1 MERPVKR
8 QRIAL
13 DPLGTDDE
21 DELDCEPNELNQRRD
36 PVYQLER
43 ARARASNKLKSRFEN
58 IFAKYEKDFTGVGD
72 EINLRTGEV
81 VVNNGHLQSITGVQE
96 FGEGDGDEDEDAHF
110 SGSDR
115 PVQGVIDEAL
125 KNDSSDAVVR
135 RNPWEVVGLNSDS
148 SRPASGVGRVPGLS
162 STMPPAHEPF
172 MPPLQPFG
180 FLENGHTQVVDPA
193 WQAPELPRSAFMSPR
208 FGAQAQQHIFGMGR
222 TTKVTRRSLLE
233 PGSHD
238 GEEED
243 VLLGAP
249 DNVLGKKE
257 SPLIKS
263 KFPTVGSSPN
273 NDPGLH
279 EMIQDVIQ
287 NIANTS
293 PTSEQSRKGASGT
306 RPPAKSRM
314 NPVRPDAAINC
325 KQGKKQTSDNGSSS
339 TGKAKAVSSNRTD
352 GESPCE
358 NKRRGRQ
365 ITVVSPVK
373 VATIR
378 QKKQPKSHNG
388 QQTTGSTGEPDHS
401 GVTEDEFLD
410 VTGNTPVKPA
420 GQTFYVE
427 IKARKVGQ
435 SDSFARDPDDNELST
450 VGRGSLGVGVSDRT
464 LQSPLYGP
472 LDVEEKG
479 ADAGTLL
486 SGKEK
491 RMAAVAGID
500 GQALHESR
508 PTIPQKQAK
517 ERFERNIVDP
527 SYEFSDEENLL
538 PRRKRNSRRNP
549 EPASRAS
556 VAAQD
561 ASRVGQKAKAGR
573 FPQTTVAPDASDQEK
588 WNGAARPSSR
598 PSVEGDAAIDAT
610 EVSRSSQEQRSEQM
624 VCDDPPA
631 VPLPASHLRTRRNR
645 PEKLAEKQPKQ
656 QATEKPQPRSL
667 RGRSRNKSGDG
678 LHGPPEPRHKS
689 PPVVVASIP
698 AVAEEGSPPS
708 AKPPKTAEPA
718 PVPPSTPQPKSKS
731 RSEKTGASRSGLIS
745 LLSDDDDEEDEI
757 SFNLADF
764 TPSGHH
770 RILAMRPHH
779 HQPATSSTGKNRRVA
794 SLLFGPASTSK
805 VGKHSTP
812 GSTNKNGKR
821 RRRSTNT
828 LLGSVVK
835 VRRDSPR
842 APSPAVSVVQTP
854 GGTKRRCGEDGF
866 RCERDFCFV
875 CISI

>member
-36 PVYQLER
+36 PVYQLEQ
-43 ARARASNKLKSRFEN
+43 ARARASNKLKSRFED

-72 EINLRTGEV
+72 EIDLRTGQV

-115 PVQGVIDEAL
+115 PVQSVIDEAL

-135 RNPWEVVGLNSDS
+135 RNPWEVVDLNSDS
-148 SRPASGVGRVPGLS
+148 SRPAAGVGVPGFS
-162 STMPPAHEPF
+162 SMMPPAHEPF
-172 MPPLQPFG
+172 G
-180 FLENGHTQVVDPA
+180 FLEPGHTQVVDPA

-208 FGAQAQQHIFGMGR
+208 FGAQAQQHIFGMGQ

-233 PGSHD
+233 PRSQD
-238 GEEED
+238 GDEED

-249 DNVLGKKE
+249 DNVLGKE

-287 NIANTS
+287 NIADTS
-293 PTSEQSRKGASGT
+293 PTSEQSRKGAIGT

-314 NPVRPDAAINC
+314 KPVRPDAAINC
-325 KQGKKQTSDNGSSS
+325 KQGKKQTSDNGRSS

-352 GESPCE
+352 GESPYH
-358 NKRRGRQ
+358 NKGRGRQ

-378 QKKQPKSHNG
+378 KEKQPKTHNE

-401 GVTEDEFLD
+401 GVTEDDFLD

-435 SDSFARDPDDNELST
+435 SNSFARDRDDNELRT
-450 VGRGSLGVGVSDRT
+450 VGRGSLGIGVSDQT

-472 LDVEEKG
+472 LDVEEKE
-479 ADAGTLL
+479 ADAGALL

-491 RMAAVAGID
+491 RMSTVAGID
-500 GQALHESR
+500 DQALHESR
-508 PTIPQKQAK
+508 PTVPQKQAK

-527 SYEFSDEENLL
+527 SYAFSDEETLL
-538 PRRKRNSRRNP
+538 PRRKRNSRHNP

-556 VAAQD
+556 LAAQD

-573 FPQTTVAPDASDQEK
+573 FPQTTVALDASDQEK
-588 WNGAARPSSR
+588 RNGAARPSPR
-598 PSVEGDAAIDAT
+598 PSVGGDAAIDAT
-610 EVSRSSQEQRSEQM
+610 EVSKSSQEQRSELM

-631 VPLPASHLRTRRNR
+631 VPLPASHLRTRRNQ
-645 PEKLAEKQPKQ
+645 PEKAAEKQPKQ
-656 QATEKPQPRSL
+656 QATERPQPPSL
-667 RGRSRNKSGDG
+667 SGRSRNETVDG
-678 LHGPPEPRHKS
+678 LHGSSELRHKS
-689 PPVVVASIP
+689 FPVVASIP

-731 RSEKTGASRSGLIS
+731 RSEKTGVSRSGLIS

-779 HQPATSSTGKNRRVA
+779 RQPATSSTGKNRRVA

-805 VGKHSTP
+805 VRKHSTP
-812 GSTNKNGKR
+812 GSTNKNRKR

-828 LLGSVVK
+828 LAGSVVK
-835 VRRDSPR
+835 VKRDSPR

>member
-1 MERPVKR
+1 MT
-8 QRIAL
+8 IAL

-36 PVYQLER
+36 PVYQLGQ
-43 ARARASNKLKSRFEN
+43 ARARASNKLKSRFED

-72 EINLRTGEV
+72 EIDLRTGEV

-125 KNDSSDAVVR
+125 KNDSSDAAVR

-148 SRPASGVGRVPGLS
+148 SRPAAGVGGVPGFS

-180 FLENGHTQVVDPA
+180 FLEPGHTQVVDPA

-208 FGAQAQQHIFGMGR
+208 FGAQAQQHIFGMGQ

-233 PGSHD
+233 PRSQD
-238 GEEED
+238 GDEED

-249 DNVLGKKE
+249 DNVLGKKG

-287 NIANTS
+287 NIADTS

-314 NPVRPDAAINC
+314 KPVRPDAAING
-325 KQGKKQTSDNGSSS
+325 KQGKKQTSDNGRSS

-352 GESPCE
+352 GESPCH
-358 NKRRGRQ
+358 NKRRVRQ
-365 ITVVSPVK
+365 ITVVSPVVK

-378 QKKQPKSHNG
+378 TKKQPKTHNE
-388 QQTTGSTGEPDHS
+388 QQTTGSKGEPDHS
-401 GVTEDEFLD
+401 GVTEDDFLD

-427 IKARKVGQ
+427 IKARKVGK
-435 SDSFARDPDDNELST
+435 SDSFARDQDDNELRSA
-450 VGRGSLGVGVSDRT
+450 GRGSLGVGVSDQT

-472 LDVEEKG
+472 LDVEVKE

-491 RMAAVAGID
+491 RMPAVAGID
-500 GQALHESR
+500 DQALHGSR
-508 PTIPQKQAK
+508 PTVPQKQAR

-527 SYEFSDEENLL
+527 SYAFSDEENLL

-549 EPASRAS
+549 EPSGRAS
-556 VAAQD
+556 LATQD
-561 ASRVGQKAKAGR
+561 ASRVDQKAKAGG
-573 FPQTTVAPDASDQEK
+573 FPQTTVTLDASDQEK
-588 WNGAARPSSR
+588 RNEAARPSPR
-598 PSVEGDAAIDAT
+598 PSVEDDAAIDAT
-610 EVSRSSQEQRSEQM
+610 EVSKSSQEQRSEQM

-631 VPLPASHLRTRRNR
+631 VPLPESHLRTRRNR
-645 PEKLAEKQPKQ
+645 PENPAEKQQKQPKQ
-656 QATEKPQPRSL
+656 QAAEKPQPRSL
-667 RGRSRNKSGDG
+667 RGRSRNKTDDG
-678 LHGPPEPRHKS
+678 LHDPPELRHKS
-689 PPVVVASIP
+689 PPVVAIP
-698 AVAEEGSPPS
+698 AIAERGGSPS

-731 RSEKTGASRSGLIS
+731 RSEKTGVSRSGLIS

-812 GSTNKNGKR
+812 GSTNKNRMR

-828 LLGSVVK
+828 LARSVVK